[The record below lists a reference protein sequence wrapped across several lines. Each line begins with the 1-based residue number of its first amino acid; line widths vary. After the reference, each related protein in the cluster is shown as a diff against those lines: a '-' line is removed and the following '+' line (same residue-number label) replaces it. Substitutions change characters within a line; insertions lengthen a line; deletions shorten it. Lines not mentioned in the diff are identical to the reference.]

1 MKKGRNPVYRK
12 GERNPFCSSYALCLD
27 EAIGKSWLFWDCSEC
42 EFKASRELKTE
53 ITCGVGANDSMPY
66 YEITIEPSDEP

>member
-12 GERNPFCSSYALCLD
+12 GERNPFCSSYAVCLD

-42 EFKASRELKTE
+42 EFKASRDPKTE
-53 ITCGVGANDSMPY
+53 ITARSNDSMPY
-66 YEITIEPSDEP
+66 YEITIETSDEL